1 MKKII
6 ALLIAFQL
14 MSVSAFAQGTSED
27 DDLIKNTQNDILLVA
42 GAGAAGAVLGLSTLS
57 FVDKPSRHIS
67 NIWTGAALGVIAG
80 VVWVAYNSAQ
90 RGQEDLQSEEEEAS
104 LEFNSAERLAWHQ
117 DNTSLTNPQVQFG
130 TEIWKT
136 SF

>member
-1 MKKII
+1 MKKILSLLL
-6 ALLIAFQL
+6 ALT
-14 MSVSAFAQGTSED
+14 VSATTGFAQENED
-27 DDLIKNTQNDILLVA
+27 DIIKNTQNDILLVA

-90 RGQEDLQSEEEEAS
+90 RGSEDLQSEEAS
-104 LEFNSAERLAWHQ
+104 LDFNSSERYAWHQ
-117 DNTSLTNPQVQFG
+117 DNAVLTKPEVQFG
-130 TEIWKT
+130 TEFWRS

>member
-1 MKKII
+1 MKKIL

-14 MSVSAFAQGTSED
+14 MTVTAFAQGSSED
-27 DDLIKNTQNDILLVA
+27 DDLIKNTQNDILIVA

-67 NIWTGAALGVIAG
+67 NIWTGAAIGVIAG
-80 VVWVAYNSAQ
+80 VIWVAYNSAQ
-90 RGQEDLQSEEEEAS
+90 RGQEDLQSEEEAS
-104 LEFNSAERLAWHQ
+104 LDFNSSERVAWHQ
-117 DNTSLTNPQVQFG
+117 DHTSLTNPQVQFG
-130 TEIWKT
+130 TEFWKA